1 MITVIASVNAAT
13 SNVRVLK
20 QKTIGI
26 AMKFAA
32 SLPTVWMSAQLRVAV
47 WTLSFIAILT
57 LFLLKS
63 GFPLRAV

>member
-47 WTLSFIAILT
+47 WTLSFTATMT
-57 LFLLKS
+57 LFLLRS
-63 GFPLRAV
+63 GFPLCAV